1 MLSEGVDGVETAKLA
16 MQKAMDSDRQF
27 RVLLLDMWLQGK
39 DASELV
45 QFLYE
50 NPQLLGSTPRI
61 TPLHK
66 GDSNLMVRAVGD
78 LEDSETESETDEV
91 STEASR
97 QSVFILLR

>member
-1 MLSEGVDGVETAKLA
+1 MISEGVDGVEPAKSAL
-16 MQKAMDSDRQF
+16 QKAMDSDRQF

-45 QFLYE
+45 QFLHE
-50 NPQLLGSTPRI
+50 NPHLLGSTSRI

-91 STEASR
+91 RTEASR
-97 QSVFILLR
+97 QSVFILLQ